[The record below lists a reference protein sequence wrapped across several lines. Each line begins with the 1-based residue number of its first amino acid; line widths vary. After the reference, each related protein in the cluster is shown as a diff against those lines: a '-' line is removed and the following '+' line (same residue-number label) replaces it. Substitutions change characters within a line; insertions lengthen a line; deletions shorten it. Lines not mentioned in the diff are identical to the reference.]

1 MQIEPNKIIGISG
14 KSGSGKSTLLK
25 LFMRF
30 WDIKK
35 GNLKIS
41 GSNIKDIN
49 TDSLRDIESYVTQE
63 TSIFKDTIEN
73 NIKIADKNATR
84 EEVIE
89 ACKKASLHDFIMSLP
104 NGYDTVIGENG
115 ELLSGGQRQRISI
128 ARALLK
134 DANVILLDEATS
146 FLDVE
151 NESKIQKALSELIKN
166 KTVII
171 IAHRMRT
178 IANADRIV
186 VLDDG
191 KIVEQGMPEELIADN
206 GLFKKMVD
214 LQNLSGEWQ
223 I

>member
-1 MQIEPNKIIGISG
+1 
-14 KSGSGKSTLLK
+14 
-25 LFMRF
+25 
-30 WDIKK
+30 
-35 GNLKIS
+35 
-41 GSNIKDIN
+41 
-49 TDSLRDIESYVTQE
+49 
-63 TSIFKDTIEN
+63 
-73 NIKIADKNATR
+73 
-84 EEVIE
+84 
-89 ACKKASLHDFIMSLP
+89 
-104 NGYDTVIGENG
+104 
-115 ELLSGGQRQRISI
+115 
-128 ARALLK
+128 
-134 DANVILLDEATS
+134 LDEATS

>member
-1 MQIEPNKIIGISG
+1 MIYDYIISLPKKYNTIIGTDG
-14 KSGSGKSTLLK
+14 VNLSGSQK
-25 LFMRF
+25 
-30 WDIKK
+30 
-35 GNLKIS
+35 
-41 GSNIKDIN
+41 
-49 TDSLRDIESYVTQE
+49 Q
-63 TSIFKDTIEN
+63 
-73 NIKIADKNATR
+73 KIA
-84 EEVIE
+84 
-89 ACKKASLHDFIMSLP
+89 
-104 NGYDTVIGENG
+104 
-115 ELLSGGQRQRISI
+115 I

-178 IANADRIV
+178 ISNADKIL

-191 KIVEQGMPEELIADN
+191 KIAEQGSPEELLSKD
-206 GLFKKMVD
+206 GLFKRMVD
-214 LQNLSGEWQ
+214 LQNLSGEWK

>member
-1 MQIEPNKIIGISG
+1 MVSCSQVV
-14 KSGSGKSTLLK
+14 
-25 LFMRF
+25 
-30 WDIKK
+30 
-35 GNLKIS
+35 
-41 GSNIKDIN
+41 KDKEFQ
-49 TDSLRDIESYVTQE
+49 LQG
-63 TSIFKDTIEN
+63 
-73 NIKIADKNATR
+73 
-84 EEVIE
+84 
-89 ACKKASLHDFIMSLP
+89 H
-104 NGYDTVIGENG
+104 
-115 ELLSGGQRQRISI
+115 
-128 ARALLK
+128 
-134 DANVILLDEATS
+134 
-146 FLDVE
+146 
-151 NESKIQKALSELIKN
+151 LIKN

>member
-1 MQIEPNKIIGISG
+1 M
-14 KSGSGKSTLLK
+14 L
-25 LFMRF
+25 
-30 WDIKK
+30 
-35 GNLKIS
+35 
-41 GSNIKDIN
+41 
-49 TDSLRDIESYVTQE
+49 
-63 TSIFKDTIEN
+63 
-73 NIKIADKNATR
+73 
-84 EEVIE
+84 
-89 ACKKASLHDFIMSLP
+89 CLP
-104 NGYDTVIGENG
+104 PMLI
-115 ELLSGGQRQRISI
+115 
-128 ARALLK
+128 
-134 DANVILLDEATS
+134 LDEATS

>member
-1 MQIEPNKIIGISG
+1 M
-14 KSGSGKSTLLK
+14 
-25 LFMRF
+25 
-30 WDIKK
+30 
-35 GNLKIS
+35 
-41 GSNIKDIN
+41 
-49 TDSLRDIESYVTQE
+49 
-63 TSIFKDTIEN
+63 
-73 NIKIADKNATR
+73 
-84 EEVIE
+84 
-89 ACKKASLHDFIMSLP
+89 
-104 NGYDTVIGENG
+104 
-115 ELLSGGQRQRISI
+115 LSGGQRQRISI

-166 KTVII
+166 GKQSSSLLI
-171 IAHRMRT
+171 RMRT

>member
-1 MQIEPNKIIGISG
+1 MRKKIRFLHLPTQ
-14 KSGSGKSTLLK
+14 GS
-25 LFMRF
+25 
-30 WDIKK
+30 
-35 GNLKIS
+35 
-41 GSNIKDIN
+41 
-49 TDSLRDIESYVTQE
+49 
-63 TSIFKDTIEN
+63 
-73 NIKIADKNATR
+73 
-84 EEVIE
+84 
-89 ACKKASLHDFIMSLP
+89 
-104 NGYDTVIGENG
+104 
-115 ELLSGGQRQRISI
+115 
-128 ARALLK
+128 
-134 DANVILLDEATS
+134 EATS

-214 LQNLSGEWQ
+214 LQSLSGEWQ